1 MYIIILALAACA
13 FVVYTFVHTGKVALF
28 YVFKHLTLKQMII
41 ISVVILLL
49 VPGLPQ
55 AIFSSEVFNLLTTLV
70 VGGAAIAGMLLL
82 WKILF
87 MEWGNAIK
95 SGKQEEFLNKA
106 ETEYDEYKQA
116 KREKA
121 EKFNNKLNDFV
132 NKQVNE
138 PTQNK

>member
-1 MYIIILALAACA
+1 MYIIILAIAACA
-13 FVVYTFVHTGKVALF
+13 FVVYTMVHTGKVALF

-41 ISVVILLL
+41 ISAAILLL

-55 AIFSSEVFNLLTTLV
+55 AVFSSEFFDFLVTLV
-70 VGGAAIAGMLLL
+70 IGGAVIAGMLLL

-87 MEWGNAIK
+87 MEWDNAVK

-106 ETEYDEYKQA
+106 ETEYNEYKQA

-132 NKQVNE
+132 NNQVNGS
-138 PTQNK
+138 TKNK